1 MTPLETR
8 LLEMLKECVD
18 DLPGTSYESPDDEIG
33 SRTCCYTLTIQSHSK
48 NCLVLKAKALIQ
60 EVEQH

>member
-18 DLPGTSYESPDDEIG
+18 DLPGTSYDGPDDEIG
-33 SRTCCYTLTIQSHSK
+33 QRTCCYTLTVRPHRAD
-48 NCLVLKAKALIQ
+48 CTVLRAKALIQ
-60 EVEQH
+60 EIER